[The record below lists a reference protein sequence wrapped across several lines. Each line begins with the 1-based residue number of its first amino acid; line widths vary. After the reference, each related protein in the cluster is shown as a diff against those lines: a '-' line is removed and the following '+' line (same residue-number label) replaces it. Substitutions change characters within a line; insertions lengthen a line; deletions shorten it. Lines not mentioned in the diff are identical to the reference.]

1 MNAKRAGQP
10 QQGSS
15 LLEVLVTMLILSFGL
30 LALAWLSA
38 ASLQYAKMA
47 QFQSVGAELAAAY
60 GERMR
65 ANMPG
70 FQLNL
75 YDQTGASSGQAVAAA
90 GRCADAVCTSAEQAA
105 IDKAAWLQE
114 LHSRLPGGG
123 AFVQR
128 DGANGL
134 AADVWILWNE
144 PRPAARATGALAASA
159 GGGCPAAAVARL
171 APEAL
176 APRCMHFRIA
186 P

>member
-1 MNAKRAGQP
+1 MNAKRTGPP

-15 LLEVLVTMLILSFGL
+15 LLEVLITMLILSFGL

-47 QFQSVGAELAAAY
+47 QFQSIGAELAAAY

-70 FQLNL
+70 FQQNL
-75 YDQTGASSGQAVAAA
+75 YDQTGASSAQAMAAA
-90 GRCADAVCTSAEQAA
+90 GTCADAACTPAEQAA

-114 LHSRLPGGG
+114 LRSRLPGGG

-144 PRPAARATGALAASA
+144 PRLAAGAPGTLPTSA
-159 GGGCPAAAVARL
+159 VGDCPAAAVARL
-171 APEAL
+171 APDAL